1 MLALA
6 RTAATPIWILLM
18 IATVVSWDLGA
29 SDARGTLVVMTLA
42 FLKTGLVA
50 AFFME
55 ILHAPLVLRL
65 IFLAWCLGGWGAI
78 VGSYVWG

>member
-18 IATVVSWDLGA
+18 IASVFSFEVGA
-29 SDARGTLVVMTLA
+29 TDTHGTLIVMTLA
-42 FLKTGLVA
+42 FIKTALVA

-65 IFLAWCLGGWGAI
+65 IFLFWCAAGCAGVLGIYMWG
-78 VGSYVWG
+78 